1 MSQKLCFCKRDG
13 RAWVARKKFLLGT
26 MVTNNTS
33 LASVGLYLSTK
44 ANGIITLRLKRILR
58 SQTSAGSDFLN
69 LVLFVSHISSRV
81 IQFAPKIV
89 FLQTWWSNLSG
100 AKKILLGT
108 MVTNDTSLA
117 LVWSY
122 LSAKANG
129 MITRRL
135 KRILRS
141 QTSAGGDFLNLV
153 LSEFVISISNLIFMD
168 TLQKWRFHQ
177 NITRTLS
184 ANKKFLRGRTA

>member
-1 MSQKLCFCKRDG
+1 M
-13 RAWVARKKFLLGT
+13 
-26 MVTNNTS
+26 
-33 LASVGLYLSTK
+33 
-44 ANGIITLRLKRILR
+44 
-58 SQTSAGSDFLN
+58 
-69 LVLFVSHISSRV
+69 
-81 IQFAPKIV
+81 
-89 FLQTWWSNLSG
+89 FLQTWWSSLSG

-141 QTSAGGDFLNLV
+141 QTSTGGDFLNLV
-153 LSEFVISISNLIFMD
+153 LFESHIPSKVIQNVSKVVFLQMWWSNLSGTKKIFVGYHGHVWHVVDFSRIISIRKSKRHDHTTSETDPTVANVSWRWFFESGTIWIRNFNFKLNLYGYSPKVAISS
-168 TLQKWRFHQ
+168 KYY
-177 NITRTLS
+177 
-184 ANKKFLRGRTA
+184 ANFVSQ